1 MYGLYPQLF
10 ICESCLKYMGN
21 VNTFSKHVA
30 KCKLKVPG
38 KRIYYDESPFEHS
51 KEINSISIYE
61 IDGAASKLYCQ
72 NLCLLSKLY
81 LDHKTLYFDVSPF
94 MFYALTED
102 DDVGN
107 HIAGYFS
114 KDKKMTNDYNLSCI
128 MVLPPYQRKGYG
140 KLLITLSYYLSKQSG
155 RICGPEK
162 PLSDMGKVSYKSYWV
177 ETLLCAL
184 KQYPTPPTIKELSDA
199 TSIKEEDIRITLQNL
214 NLLQYWK
221 SQYIIISLSPKD
233 IEDHLKKKEEYKKQN
248 NLMTATFHPKS
259 MVL

>member
-1 MYGLYPQLF
+1 
-10 ICESCLKYMGN
+10 MGSIT
-21 VNTFSKHVA
+21 TFTKHFA
-30 KCKLKVPG
+30 KCKLKIPG
-38 KRIYYDESPFEHS
+38 KLIYYDTAPFEQA
-51 KEINSISIYE
+51 NE
-61 IDGAASKLYCQ
+61 IDSLSIFEIDAATSKLYCQ

-81 LDHKTLYFDVSPF
+81 LDHKTLYFDVGPF
-94 MFYALTED
+94 MFYVLTED
-102 DDVGN
+102 DHTGS

-114 KDKKMTNDYNLSCI
+114 KDKKMTNDCNLSCI

-140 KLLITLSYYLSKQSG
+140 KLLITLSYCLSKQTG
-155 RICGPEK
+155 RVCGPEK

-199 TSIKEEDIRITLQNL
+199 TNIKEEDIRNTLQNL

-233 IEDHLKKKEEYKKQN
+233 IDDHMKKKEEYKKQN
-248 NLMTATFHPKS
+248 NLITATFHPKS
-259 MVL
+259 IIP